1 MATNKHA
8 FLQGC
13 LSTDQ
18 PCALRKMTS
27 SSQLHFTSNHPSSL
41 NMPCAR
47 CKTWVELPSWQLCE
61 AAAVNSQ
68 GIATLQTGEETQ
80 CSKSWNNWWFF
91 LCDKCTQNKLVNF
104 QHEQWQAFDSTDGKG
119 IWWWN
124 KYTEE
129 WFLEQKP
136 GNWTMIINSEG
147 NPQWCHPD
155 GRCFNAFQE
164 PWRANESNQI
174 YIEDGWQAF
183 DDANG
188 RGTWWWNKHTEDWFV
203 ESEPGDWTATTDPR
217 DNQTFWLH
225 KDGRYF
231 CASIEPWLID
241 EQSDDSDK
249 LLQTGSSSSCRSCG
263 TSSTS

>member
-1 MATNKHA
+1 MAKNKHA

-18 PCALRKMTS
+18 SCVLRKMTS
-27 SSQLHFTSNHPSSL
+27 PSQLHFTSNHPSSL
-41 NMPCAR
+41 NMPCAC
-47 CKTWVELPSWQLCE
+47 CKTWVELPSWQLCG
-61 AAAVNSQ
+61 AADVNSQ
-68 GIATLQTGEETQ
+68 GITTLQTGEKTQ

-104 QHEQWQAFDSTDGKG
+104 QHGQWQAFDSTDGKG

-136 GNWTMIINSEG
+136 GDWTMIINSEG
-147 NPQWCHPD
+147 TPQWCHPD
-155 GRCFNAFQE
+155 GRCFNAFQD
-164 PWRANESNQI
+164 PWQANYI
-174 YIEDGWQAF
+174 YKEDGWQAF

-188 RGTWWWNKHTEDWFV
+188 RGTWWWNKHTEEWFV
-203 ESEPGDWTATTDPR
+203 ESESGDWTVTTDSR

-225 KDGRYF
+225 MDGRYF
-231 CASIEPWLID
+231 SASIEPWLID
-241 EQSDDSDK
+241 ERRNDSP
-249 LLQTGSSSSCRSCG
+249 SC
-263 TSSTS
+263 